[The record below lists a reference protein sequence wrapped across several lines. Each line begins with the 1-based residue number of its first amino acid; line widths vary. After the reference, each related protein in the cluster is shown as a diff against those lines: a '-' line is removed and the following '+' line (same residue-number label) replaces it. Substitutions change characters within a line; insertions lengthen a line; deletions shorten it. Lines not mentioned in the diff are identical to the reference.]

1 MDSDSLAEDIWPSI
15 KCSLMGFWLRGVVS
29 QVDHEKVV
37 LGFFSAL
44 NVNKKQNDEL
54 LIDLL
59 RLFVTAMIKA
69 EDLAVDRSQH
79 WIGEAIISLLMLGR

>member
-15 KCSLMGFWLRGVVS
+15 KYSLMGFWLRGVVS
-29 QVDHEKVV
+29 QVDHEQVV

-44 NVNKKQNDEL
+44 NVNIKQNDEL